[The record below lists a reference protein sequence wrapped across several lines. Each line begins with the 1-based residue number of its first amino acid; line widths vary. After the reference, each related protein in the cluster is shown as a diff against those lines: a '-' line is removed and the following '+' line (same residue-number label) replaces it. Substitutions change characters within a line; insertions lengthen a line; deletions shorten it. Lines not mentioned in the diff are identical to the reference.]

1 MVNMK
6 EILAGLFSAFMP
18 FVGKAIIAI
27 IVVALLGLGIDL
39 IAHKIR
45 NRKKDKQGD

>member
-6 EILAGLFSAFMP
+6 EILGGIFTAFKP
-18 FVGKAIIAI
+18 FIGKAIIT
-27 IVVALLGLGIDL
+27 IVILGALGLLIDV

-45 NRKKDKQGD
+45 NKKN

>member
-6 EILAGLFSAFMP
+6 EILGGVLKVFTP
-18 FVGKAIIAI
+18 FIGKAIIT
-27 IVVALLGLGIDL
+27 IVILGALGLLIDL

-45 NRKKDKQGD
+45 NKKN